1 MCFFS
6 IDNIIDIDIILW
18 PCGNSL
24 GDAFSMTSY
33 AGVVK
38 KLAKENERVTLV
50 LTKIISKNITIIKHM
65 KIGPRIQIHL
75 ANPM

>member
-1 MCFFS
+1 
-6 IDNIIDIDIILW
+6 
-18 PCGNSL
+18 
-24 GDAFSMTSY
+24 MTSY